1 LTTPSL
7 AVTFLSNNQ
16 QEEVAVLNI
25 SADLSS
31 MSHNQRE
38 ALADFIISFPQAIA
52 TEDPSSPEKVFTPP
66 LAIEVPEVKAGPQL
80 VTSTSTASN
89 LDKAGLP
96 WDERIHSSSRA
107 LTADGLWRK
116 KRGVDDALVAQVES
130 QLKQLMALPTPAAV
144 SVAPVIAAPSVIAS
158 VPPPPPTPIAEVT
171 DGRQAF
177 INLVSRVSAAIPAK
191 KITMDE
197 VVKACNDAGVPTLPL
212 LANRADLISQVA
224 MTIEALIASR

>member
-1 LTTPSL
+1 M
-7 AVTFLSNNQ
+7 
-16 QEEVAVLNI
+16 LNI

-38 ALADFIISFPQAIA
+38 ALAGFIISFPRTDDAAQS
-52 TEDPSSPEKVFTPP
+52 TEDESSPEKVFTPP
-66 LAIEVPEVKAGPQL
+66 LAIEVPEVSSGPQL
-80 VTSTSTASN
+80 VTSSATASN

-96 WDERIHSSSRA
+96 WDERIHSSSKA

-130 QLKQLMALPTPAAV
+130 QLKQLMALPTPAVISDSPV

-197 VVKACNDAGVPTLPL
+197 VLKACNDAGVPTLPL
-212 LANRADLISQVA
+212 LANRADLIPQVA

>member
-1 LTTPSL
+1 M
-7 AVTFLSNNQ
+7 
-16 QEEVAVLNI
+16 LNI

-38 ALADFIISFPQAIA
+38 ALAGFIINFPQAIA
-52 TEDPSSPEKVFTPP
+52 TEDESSPEKVFTPH
-66 LAIEVPEVKAGPQL
+66 AIDVPEVKSGPQL
-80 VTSTSTASN
+80 VTSASTTSN

-96 WDERIHSSSRA
+96 WDERIHSSSKA

-130 QLKQLMALPTPAAV
+130 QLKQLMAVPTPEA
-144 SVAPVIAAPSVIAS
+144 SSTAPVAV

-197 VVKACNDAGVPTLPL
+197 VLKACNDAGVPTLPL
-212 LANRADLISQVA
+212 LANRADLIPQVA